1 MVRGNRKAKA
11 KAGVEATETDSKRPQ
26 KHRRVRSSAGKGGDS
41 VHPASEVQDVQQE
54 VQPTAQRGELPR
66 VRARSSGTDHEELL
80 RLAIQ
85 SNQLL
90 VDWTN
95 T

>member
-11 KAGVEATETDSKRPQ
+11 KASVETAETDSERPE
-26 KHRRVRSSAGKGGDS
+26 KHRRVRAGTHKGRNKANT
-41 VHPASEVQDVQQE
+41 ASEVQDVQPE
-54 VQPTAQRGELPR
+54 VQPDPEGRELLG
-66 VRARSSGTDHEELL
+66 VRARDSRTDHEELL

>member
-11 KAGVEATETDSKRPQ
+11 KAGVETTETDSQRPQ

-41 VHPASEVQDVQQE
+41 IHPAREVQDVQQE
-54 VQPTAQRGELPR
+54 VQPASEGRELPG
-66 VRARSSGTDHEELL
+66 VRARSGGADHEELL